1 MVIINSKEKQ
11 KKREVEL
18 LADESI
24 IKRCNHTVY
33 ANCNKSINC
42 YYHGEQTAKKVLIY
56 VGEEKDSR
64 KYLCPVCQKN
74 IDYAGKNRDKQAK
87 EKELNKQQE
96 KFLNTG
102 IGTRYIDVDVNNKNI
117 SIIYNQNVIT
127 KTLDII
133 NILSCNKYIDII
145 IQGRLI
151 KESENVNSK
160 CGKTLLCALIIKSVL
175 SERSNINIK
184 YITYAELNSVIKS
197 KSDSIINEYKKADIL
212 FIDDINCKYSEYSE
226 QQFKDFLDYRYR
238 NELSTVA
245 VVETAEYSNLILNK
259 LDNAEIIKL
268 GEKDEI

>member
-1 MVIINSKEKQ
+1 MVFLNSKQKQ
-11 KKREVEL
+11 IKRDVEL

-24 IKRCNHTVY
+24 IKRCSHTVY
-33 ANCNKSINC
+33 ANCNKNINC
-42 YYHGEQTAKKVLIY
+42 SYHGEQVAKKVLIF

-74 IDYAGKNRDKQAK
+74 IDYAGKNRDKAK

-96 KFLNTG
+96 KFLNTD

-133 NILSCNKYIDII
+133 NILSNNKYIDII
-145 IQGRLI
+145 LQGRLI
-151 KESENVNSK
+151 KEHENVNSK

-175 SERSNINIK
+175 SERSDINIK

-268 GEKDEI
+268 GGKDEI

>member
-24 IKRCNHTVY
+24 IKRCSHTVY
-33 ANCNKSINC
+33 ANCNKDINC
-42 YYHGEQTAKKVLIY
+42 HFHGEQLAKKVLIY
-56 VGEEKDSR
+56 IGEEKDSR

-102 IGTRYIDVDVNNKNI
+102 IGTRYIDVDI
-117 SIIYNQNVIT
+117 SDKIISTLYNQVVIDR
-127 KTLDII
+127 TLDII
-133 NILSCNKYIDII
+133 NILSSNKYIDII
-145 IQGRLI
+145 LQGRI
-151 KESENVNSK
+151 SKENENINSK

-184 YITYAELNSVIKS
+184 YITYAELNNILKS

-268 GEKDEI
+268 GATDE